1 MLCCAVLVGTLMK
14 NNFFSINALAL
25 GLCLVVF
32 SLIFTSCES
41 TRDLDQQEDL
51 VGVPERWQNRAN
63 SATPLDTTSLTTWW
77 RCFNDS
83 LLTQL
88 ISDALLNSTDLRTA
102 LSRITEARAQ
112 VGVERSYLFPS
123 VSAGLGGRG
132 SRRDTRGLQVVSSE
146 SYNASLSPS
155 WEVDLFGRQGQNLK
169 ATSANLRETVENYYA
184 AQVTLTADL
193 ALAYVTLRRAE
204 AQLVVAENSIKTRS
218 ETVQISQWKEQAG
231 TGTALDAIQSG
242 VILDQ
247 ARAAI
252 PTLKQT
258 IAQTHNQIA
267 LLSGKTP
274 GALDALLAKQ
284 RPIPSVPSRHAIG
297 IPAETLRQRPDVR
310 AAEYA
315 IEAAAAR
322 KKSAQLERLPSLS
335 LSGSIG
341 LESLKAGRLF
351 SPETLAASAVG
362 NLTAPIFEA
371 GRIKQNII
379 IQDERLKQTVI
390 GYESSILTAL
400 SEVENALIAI
410 RRQAEKYAILRR
422 TTKSALEASTLARQQ
437 YQAGQVDLL
446 SVLEAER
453 TLLSLEDQTIATQ
466 ADEINAHIQLYKA
479 LGGGWSTY

>member
-1 MLCCAVLVGTLMK
+1 MRCAVLVGAPMK
-14 NNFFSINALAL
+14 NNFFSRNVLAL
-25 GLCLVVF
+25 GLCLVAF
-32 SLIFTSCES
+32 SVIVTSCES
-41 TRDLDQQEDL
+41 TRDLNEEGEL
-51 VGVPERWQNRAN
+51 VGVPARWQNRAE
-63 SATPLDTTSLTTWW
+63 SPEPLDLTSLTTWW
-77 RCFNDS
+77 RGFNDS

-102 LSRITEARAQ
+102 LSRINEARAL

-123 VSAGLGGRG
+123 VNAGLGARG
-132 SRRDTRGLQVVSSE
+132 SRIDTRGLPVVSSE
-146 SYNASLSPS
+146 SYNTSLTPS

-169 ATSANLRETVENYYA
+169 ATRANLRETVENYYA

-193 ALAYVTLRRAE
+193 ALAYVALRRAE
-204 AQLVVAENSIKTRS
+204 AQLVVAENSIKTRG
-218 ETVQISQWKEQAG
+218 ETVQISQWKEEAG

-242 VILDQ
+242 VTLDQ

-252 PTLKQT
+252 PGLKQT

-274 GALDALLAKQ
+274 GALDALLARP
-284 RPIPSVPSRHAIG
+284 RPIPSLPSRLAIG

-310 AAEYA
+310 AAEDA

-322 KKSAQLERLPSLS
+322 KKVAQLERLPSLN

-341 LESLKAGRLF
+341 LEALKAGRLF
-351 SPETLAASAVG
+351 SPETLAANAVG

-371 GRIKQNII
+371 GRIKENII
-379 IQDERLKQTVI
+379 IQDERLKQAVI
-390 GYESSILTAL
+390 GYESTVLTAL
-400 SEVENALIAI
+400 SEVEDALIAI

-422 TTKSALEASTLARQQ
+422 TAKSALEASTLARQQ

-453 TLLSLEDQTIATQ
+453 TLLNLEDQTIATQ
-466 ADEINAHIQLYKA
+466 AAEIDAHIQLYKA
-479 LGGGWSTY
+479 LGGGWSTH